1 MREETELGMS
11 TLEYYKGFGQRVT
24 ELRDELRAVVN
35 GLVAEGKRVAAYGA
49 AAKGATLLNFTGI
62 DGDVISYVVDRN
74 PHKVGKYMPGLR
86 IPVRPV
92 EALASDR
99 PDYLLILA
107 WNFGTEIMRQQAR
120 FAEAGGKF
128 ILPIPHAIIVSG
140 PTAQDGSHPE
150 TVVL

>member
-1 MREETELGMS
+1 MRDVRSDL
-11 TLEYYKGFGQRVT
+11 
-24 ELRDELRAVVN
+24 LR
-35 GLVAEGKRVAAYGA
+35 Y
-49 AAKGATLLNFTGI
+49 T
-62 DGDVISYVVDRN
+62 VDRN

-107 WNFGTEIMRQQAR
+107 WNFGTEIMRQQVR

-140 PTAQDGSHPE
+140 PTAQDCSHPG
-150 TVVL
+150 TGAL

>member
-1 MREETELGMS
+1 V
-11 TLEYYKGFGQRVT
+11 LEYYKGFGQRVAG
-24 ELRDELRAVVN
+24 LRDELRAVVN
-35 GLVAEGKRVAAYGA
+35 RLVAEGKRVAAYGA

-62 DGDVISYVVDRN
+62 AGDVISYVVDRN

-86 IPVRPV
+86 IPVRSV

-128 ILPIPHAIIVSG
+128 ILPIPRAIIVSG
-140 PTAQDGSHPE
+140 PVVQDGKQPG
-150 TVVL
+150 TLVL

>member
-1 MREETELGMS
+1 MQQETELGMS
-11 TLEYYKGFGQRVT
+11 AVEYYRGFGQRVT
-24 ELRDELRAVVN
+24 ELRDELRTVVHD
-35 GLVAEGKRVAAYGA
+35 LVAEGKRVAAYGA

-128 ILPIPHAIIVSG
+128 ILPIPCATIVSE
-140 PTAQDGSHPE
+140 PTEQACSHPG
-150 TVVL
+150 TSSL

>member
-11 TLEYYKGFGQRVT
+11 TVDYYKGFGQRVT
-24 ELRDELRAVVN
+24 ELREELRAVVN

-92 EALASDR
+92 EALATDR

-120 FAEAGGKF
+120 YVEAGGKF
-128 ILPIPHAIIVSG
+128 ILPIPRAVIVSG
-140 PTAQDGSHPE
+140 PAAQGCSHPG
-150 TVVL
+150 TGAL